1 MAIEINIIIL
11 CLSGESFNIQIN
23 SDALVWELKQAITN
37 SRKLF
42 DYIICLFIEN
52 VETELS
58 NKESLSSFNIV
69 NQSKLFMLFN
79 EYKLEWKTWGSYCY
93 NNTLDKSIATA
104 YKTTMDQLIKT
115 SVELFYGLHYCE
127 IILTNPGNMCDILFG
142 AVNPKLSPNNNWNNI
157 IQNGYFISM
166 KTGGLISNT
175 ERHSCTYGKLCKGDK
190 IGILLNYNT
199 RTLTFYRN
207 YAKIGQGFTDI
218 QIKPLIF
225 CVAMYH
231 GVSQYWGCA
240 SISITDKPEIPYIES
255 Y

>member
-79 EYKLEWKTWGSYCY
+79 EYKLEWKTWGSYCN

-142 AVNPKLSPNNNWNNI
+142 VVKPGLSPNNNWNNI
-157 IQNGYFISM
+157 IQCGYFISM
-166 KTGGLISNT
+166 KTGGLNSKNM
-175 ERHSCTYGKLCKGDK
+175 RHSNSCGKLCNGDR

-199 RTLTFYRN
+199 QTLTFYRN
-207 YAKIGQGFTDI
+207 YTKIGPGFTNVHT
-218 QIKPLIF
+218 KPLMF
-225 CVAMYH
+225 GTVMYH
-231 GVSQYWGCA
+231 GVSQYFGNA
-240 SISITDKPEIPYIES
+240 SISINNNPNLPFIES
-255 Y
+255 C